1 MAKVLKPHDLEELK
15 FWIRRGDDLTYVD
28 VSGLDSLAYA
38 FEDVKEYTGTIKK
51 WDTSNI
57 KDFSCCFLNA
67 STFNED
73 ISKWD
78 TSKAENME

>member
-1 MAKVLKPHDLEELK
+1 MATVLKPHDLEELK

-28 VSGLDSLAYA
+28 VSGLDSLEYA
-38 FEDVKEYTGTIKK
+38 FEGVTKYTGTIKN

-57 KDFSCCFLNA
+57 KSFACCFLNA
-67 STFNED
+67 TKFNEN